1 MVLRPLVYLLAAA
14 TAASA
19 SSSWTSRGAA
29 RGPAHDAAAAPSSP
43 PISMGTTIVAARWGN
58 ATHGG
63 VVVGADSRT
72 SAGGFVSNRL
82 ARKVTPIA
90 TSIVVARSG
99 SAADTQN
106 LADDVRQ
113 ALLDYELEFGAPP
126 PVLAAARLLAGRV
139 YAGKDRLS
147 CSLLCAGWDAAAGAQ
162 IYSIPQG
169 GSLMAAE
176 GGFALGGSGST
187 LIYGWCDST
196 WREGLEREECCDFV
210 ARALELACARDGSS
224 GGLRHLTVI
233 GGADGRIDR
242 RVLAPGGDEAP
253 AAKGEAAEA
262 EGGPS

>member
-1 MVLRPLVYLLAAA
+1 MLRPLVYLLVAA
-14 TAASA
+14 TAVPASA
-19 SSSWTSRGAA
+19 SSWTSRGTA
-29 RGPAHDAAAAPSSP
+29 RGPAHDTASP
-43 PISMGTTIVAARWGN
+43 PVSMGTTIVAARWGN

-63 VVVGADSRT
+63 VVIGADSRT

-90 TSIVVARSG
+90 PSIVVARSG

-139 YAGKDRLS
+139 YEGKDRLS
-147 CSLLCAGWDAAAGAQ
+147 CSLLCAGWDAAGGAQ

-176 GGFALGGSGST
+176 GGFALGGSGSM

-196 WREGLEREECCDFV
+196 WREGLGREECCEFV

-233 GGADGRIDR
+233 DGAGGRIDR
-242 RVLAPGGDEAP
+242 RVLPPGGDEAP
-253 AAKGEAAEA
+253 VAKAEVDA
-262 EGGPS
+262 GGGAS